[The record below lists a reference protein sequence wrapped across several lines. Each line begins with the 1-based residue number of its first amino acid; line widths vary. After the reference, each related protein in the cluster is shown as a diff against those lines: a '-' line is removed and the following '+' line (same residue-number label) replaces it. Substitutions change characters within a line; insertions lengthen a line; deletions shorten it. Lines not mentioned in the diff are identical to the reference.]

1 VSLLPAL
8 VFGFALGVRHA
19 TDADHIA
26 AVGTIARADSLRRAA
41 ALGAAWG
48 LGHSGSVLIVGGA
61 LVLMRLPMPV
71 RLALAL
77 EFVVAIMLV
86 ALGVRSLL
94 VRHGANS
101 VSAARPVLIGV
112 VHGLAGSAVLA
123 LLVVGTTQSAIAAAV
138 YLLCFSVGTI
148 VGMMLVTVLLALP
161 ARIRPSWAPR
171 FDRGVRVIAG
181 VASIAIGVLL
191 GHEVGV
197 TRGLF
202 GATPTMPPE

>member
-1 VSLLPAL
+1 MTLLPAL

-26 AVGTIARADSLRRAA
+26 AVGTLARAESTRGAA
-41 ALGAAWG
+41 TLGAAWG
-48 LGHSGSVLIVGGA
+48 LGHSASVLLVGGS
-61 LVLMRLPMPV
+61 LVLLRLPMPI

-77 EFVVAIMLV
+77 EFLVAIMLV

-94 VRHGANS
+94 ARKRADA
-101 VSAARPVLIGV
+101 VSAARPMLVGV

-123 LLVVGTTQSAIAAAV
+123 LLVVGTTQSALAAAV
-138 YLLCFSVGTI
+138 YLLCFSIGTI
-148 VGMMLVTVLLALP
+148 VGMMLVTLLLTLP
-161 ARIRPSWAPR
+161 TRIRPAWAPP
-171 FDRGVRVIAG
+171 FDRGIRMIAG

-191 GHEVGV
+191 AHEVGV

-202 GATPTMPPE
+202 GAAPTMPAE